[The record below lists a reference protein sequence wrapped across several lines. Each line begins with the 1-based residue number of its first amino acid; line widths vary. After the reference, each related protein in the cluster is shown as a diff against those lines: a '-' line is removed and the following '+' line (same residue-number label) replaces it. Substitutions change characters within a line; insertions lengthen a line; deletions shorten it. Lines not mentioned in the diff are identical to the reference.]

1 MRPVTRYYESQNEYT
16 LPLQGKPYYRNSGII
31 YALDRIGSKY
41 AVSRVDFERYDDQ
54 NFQYIFSP
62 EWSVIDTLPPSIFQ
76 GIPGLDLR
84 LERYYRVNVRLTL
97 FPNEL
102 QARAVR
108 IYGIFLKRSVL
119 TTMTALNGFFE
130 PICAAVQTI

>member
-31 YALDRIGSKY
+31 YAVDRIDSKY

-76 GIPGLDLR
+76 GIPGLDMSLAPPKSNG
-84 LERYYRVNVRLTL
+84 LGEAINIMHAHQLTATGA
-97 FPNEL
+97 EL
-102 QARAVR
+102 NDSCAVSAARPEIV
-108 IYGIFLKRSVL
+108 VL
-119 TTMTALNGFFE
+119 ME
-130 PICAAVQTI
+130 QTYI